1 MKQALD
7 SEMTEEEAARIEKS
21 GMGTGMGGI
30 NTGEAQLFGALAA
43 MFNRTV
49 ALTQLLQ
56 PCVALASLLRASLLP
71 PPPHA
76 ANRKEAEQG

>member
-7 SEMTEEEAARIEKS
+7 SEMTEEEAARIEKA
-21 GMGTGMGGI
+21 GMGIGMGGI
-30 NTGEAQLFGALAA
+30 NTGEEQLFGALAA
-43 MFNRTV
+43 MLNRTV

-71 PPPHA
+71 RPPHA

>member
-7 SEMTEEEAARIEKS
+7 AEMTEEEAARMEKS

-30 NTGEAQLFGALAA
+30 NAGEEQLFGALAA
-43 MFNRTV
+43 MLNRTV

-56 PCVALASLLRASLLP
+56 PCVALGKP
-71 PPPHA
+71 PEGISAPTPTICGQQK
-76 ANRKEAEQG
+76 RS